1 MLLDD
6 LPEELV
12 RKIFGYFTD
21 ADVYFKLRYI
31 CRKIHEYAESYVEL
45 GKSNICVI
53 SKPLNKNYVISI
65 LFVKEVSKVYLYFHY
80 RNKNMGYRKF
90 LPNQLEEI
98 EIYSRSRT

>member
-12 RKIFGYFTD
+12 REIFGYFTD

-45 GKSNICVI
+45 GKSNVFVI
-53 SKPLNKNYVISI
+53 SKALNRFISI
-65 LFVKEVSKVYLYFHY
+65 IFCK
-80 RNKNMGYRKF
+80 RG
-90 LPNQLEEI
+90 I
-98 EIYSRSRT
+98 

>member
-1 MLLDD
+1 MLRLLSKHFGQWRKKNATISFCKQLTNNKVMLLDD

-45 GKSNICVI
+45 GELNI
-53 SKPLNKNYVISI
+53 
-65 LFVKEVSKVYLYFHY
+65 
-80 RNKNMGYRKF
+80 
-90 LPNQLEEI
+90 
-98 EIYSRSRT
+98 

>member
-12 RKIFGYFTD
+12 REIFGYFTD

-31 CRKIHEYAESYVEL
+31 CRKIHDYAESYVEL
-45 GKSNICVI
+45 GKSNVFVI
-53 SKPLNKNYVISI
+53 NKALNRNYVIY
-65 LFVKEVSKVYLYFHY
+65 FVKEVSKLYLYFHY

-98 EIYSRSRT
+98 EIHSRSRT